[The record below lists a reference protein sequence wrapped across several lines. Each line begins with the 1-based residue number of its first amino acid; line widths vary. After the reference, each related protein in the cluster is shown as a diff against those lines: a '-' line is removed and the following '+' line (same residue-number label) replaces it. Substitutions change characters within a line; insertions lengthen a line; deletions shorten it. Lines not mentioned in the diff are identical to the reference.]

1 MSEKKFKALDDYLR
15 YFLSNFTKEQKE
27 RWVKDNIDLLA
38 ELKKD
43 EKKAAS
49 SNDLKKRRIRL
60 RCLLV
65 CLFHMGLPR

>member
-43 EKKAAS
+43 EKKVAS
-49 SNDLKKRRIRL
+49 SNDL
-60 RCLLV
+60 
-65 CLFHMGLPR
+65 